1 MMAGTQGLRE
11 RKKAATRQAVHDA
24 AMRLTI
30 ERGIDNVTIDEI
42 TEAAGI
48 SRRSFSNYF
57 SGKEDALLYADGQQ
71 MRALLAAVHDRPAGE
86 PAWTAMRAVVAT
98 MADRDE
104 HTIHEWAIRT
114 KLALSHPALLAVQL
128 GNHAALER
136 DLAAAVAER
145 DGAGPT
151 RAHVLATAFLASVR
165 IAMRLWVQD
174 GQPGRPGDV
183 IERVL
188 DEMERPFDGVTAH

>member
-1 MMAGTQGLRE
+1 MEVVIVMAQGLRE

-57 SGKEDALLYADGQQ
+57 TGKEDALLYADGQQ
-71 MRALLAAVHDRPAGE
+71 MRALLAAIHERPSGE
-86 PAWTAMRAVVAT
+86 SAWAAMRAVVAT

-104 HTIHEWAIRT
+104 HTVSEWAIRT
-114 KLALSHPALLAVQL
+114 RLALTHPGLLAVQL

-136 DLAAAVAER
+136 DLAAVVAER
-145 DGAGPT
+145 DGAGPI

-174 GQPGRPGDV
+174 GQPGRPGEV

-188 DEMERPFDGVTAH
+188 DEMERAFDGH